1 MNLWIKCRMVTTV
14 YKVLHC
20 MHFDTYTHMYR
31 HLDRSTDMYKTIKED
46 APEYLSSSFTFA
58 SDCHAR
64 LLHASSNFQIV

>member
-1 MNLWIKCRMVTTV
+1 
-14 YKVLHC
+14 
-20 MHFDTYTHMYR
+20 MYR